1 MADLYDDKPDA
12 RQATEPLTPTRFRPR
27 YRQLTDEEKLLHDN
41 IKNLAESL
49 AVNIEQIKPGRYR
62 SLAITSLEESI
73 MWAIKELTS

>member
-1 MADLYDDKPDA
+1 MADLYDGKSDA

-49 AVNIEQIKPGRYR
+49 AASIEQIKPGRYR